1 MFTIYLFAETAND
14 SDFNKRVIDLLNN
27 FRIQKVAKLADSKLV
42 ATRKYVVDLRHHLI
56 DTLAE
61 RQPELAGNE
70 IHKASTAALKVYP
83 TLMEKPNLANIHGD
97 YFELI
102 IFRYDL
108 NKVSLV
114 LFQASCCFEE
124 RSIR

>member
-14 SDFNKRVIDLLNN
+14 SDFNKRVIDLFKN

-83 TLMEKPNLANIHGD
+83 TLTEKPNLANIHGD
-97 YFELI
+97 YF
-102 IFRYDL
+102 
-108 NKVSLV
+108 
-114 LFQASCCFEE
+114 
-124 RSIR
+124 